1 MKKKMSLFSWFL
13 TMLYISAFTFG
24 GGYAM
29 LSMMKREF
37 ADKRG
42 WIQEGEILDLA
53 SLAQSAPGAVA
64 VNGAVVFGY
73 RLAGISGVLTG
84 VLATILPP
92 FFVLSQ
98 ASGAYEAICSQQAA
112 VWVLQGMAAGTA
124 AVVLSVFWDMISS
137 LANGREWRQLKAAA
151 AALAAIL
158 IFKCSAAFVMS
169 VCVLVGIVQALRS
182 GKEKRG

>member
-1 MKKKMSLFSWFL
+1 MKKKMSLFSWFG

-29 LSMMKREF
+29 LSMIKREF

-42 WIQEGEILDLA
+42 WIGEGEILDLA
-53 SLAQSAPGAVA
+53 ALAQSAPGAVA

-73 RLAGISGVLTG
+73 RLAGMSGVLTG

-92 FFVLSQ
+92 FLILSQ
-98 ASGAYEAICSQQAA
+98 ASGVYEAVCSQQAA
-112 VWVLQGMAAGTA
+112 VWALQGMAAGTA
-124 AVVLSVFWDMISS
+124 AVVLSVFWDMINS
-137 LANGREWRQLKAAA
+137 LANGREWGQLKAAA

-158 IFKCSAAFVMS
+158 IFGCSAVVVMS
-169 VCVLVGIVQALRS
+169 VCILVGIAQVLRT
-182 GKEKRG
+182 GKERGK